1 MELLFKMKTEGIH
14 GDDMT
19 ERELVQQASAEL
31 KAAMYEIPDIAA
43 AVDDSV
49 TDNLAKV
56 YVGLKKASELLKTLE
71 ARYAD

>member
-1 MELLFKMKTEGIH
+1 MELLFEMKTEEIH

-19 ERELVQQASAEL
+19 ERELVQQANAEL
-31 KAAMYEIPDIAA
+31 KAAMYKIPDIAA